1 MASRQKLID
10 CAMRLLK
17 SSDSDARK
25 LSIEIAEDYRKAT
38 GPLGVYNRAGK
49 FSELRQRLRKEVK
62 DARNLAQFVNAATAA
77 AEVAITHLLRVRNLA
92 EVDQQKIDGS
102 VWQRRELVRDLK
114 QFADNTDMLI
124 AELPWPKGGDWDLAK
139 AHLGSP
145 NRWLVNRCL
154 QVFFRYGDTQGIR
167 PLSTKQGKQG
177 SPFGDY
183 VKAIYEFA
191 TGKCPEGAGVGLE
204 KTINQVARAWRK
216 REKRSAILTTTPPK

>member
-1 MASRQKLID
+1 MASQQKLID

-17 SSDSDARK
+17 SSDNDARK

-38 GPLGVYNRAGK
+38 GPLGVYNRTGT

-62 DARNLAQFVNAATAA
+62 DARNLAHFVNAGTVA
-77 AEVAITHLLRVRNLA
+77 AEVAITHLLRVKNPA
-92 EVDQQKIDGS
+92 EVDQQKIDDAI
-102 VWQRRELVRDLK
+102 WQRHELVRDLK
-114 QFADNTDMLI
+114 QFVDNTDRLI

-154 QVFFRYGDTQGIR
+154 QVFFRYSDPQGIR

-183 VKAIYEFA
+183 VGAIYKLG
-191 TGKCPEGAGVGLE
+191 TGEEPWGEGVGLAKIIDE
-204 KTINQVARAWRK
+204 VARAWRK
-216 REKRSAILTTTPPK
+216 RERSGILTTTHPK